1 MSTEYV
7 PLSAAQRSVWYAQ
20 QLAPET
26 PIHIAQYIEI
36 EGPVDPGL
44 FDRVARIAAHE
55 ALAQNVRI
63 VERDG
68 VPHQILDPDATV
80 SIPLVDLSGEP
91 DPDAAARAWID
102 RRMAEPLPVDGERL
116 FDTALLRLSPDLHR
130 WFLRAHHVALD
141 AYSGLMISRRAA
153 EVYTLLAEDGEY
165 APGELGDYRKV
176 LAEEEAYRA
185 SEKFERDRAY
195 WTERFADRPV
205 AVSLSDGTAE
215 PTADYLSRITVIP
228 PDESAALAAGAGA

>member
-153 EVYTLLAEDGEY
+153 EVYTL
-165 APGELGDYRKV
+165 
-176 LAEEEAYRA
+176 RA
-185 SEKFERDRAY
+185 SWATTGRSSPR
-195 WTERFADRPV
+195 RRPT
-205 AVSLSDGTAE
+205 ARRRSSSGTA
-215 PTADYLSRITVIP
+215 PTGPSGSRTGRSRCRCRTGRPSRP
-228 PDESAALAAGAGA
+228 PTT

>member
-36 EGPVDPGL
+36 EGPVDHGL

-55 ALAQNVRI
+55 SLAMNARI
-63 VERDG
+63 AEVDG
-68 VPHQILDPDATV
+68 IPHQILDPDATAT
-80 SIPLVDLSGEP
+80 IPLVDLSGEP
-91 DPDAAARAWID
+91 DPDAASRAWMKE
-102 RRMAEPLPVDGERL
+102 RMAEPLPPDGERL
-116 FDTALLRLSPDLHR
+116 HRTALLRLSPDLHR
-130 WFLRAHHVALD
+130 WFLRAHHTTLD

-153 EVYTLLAEDGEY
+153 EIYTLLANGGEY
-165 APGELGDYRKV
+165 EPGELGDFRAV
-176 LAEEEAYRA
+176 LAEEDAYRA

-195 WTERFADRPV
+195 WLERFADRPV
-205 AVSLSDGTAE
+205 AVSL
-215 PTADYLSRITVIP
+215 
-228 PDESAALAAGAGA
+228 